1 MSDGDQ
7 TAYGK
12 TNHTMDT
19 EEVLYHYIISL
30 PFSFRDYYFFL
41 LSLILLFRP
50 KLLVFSFLFFLIRET
65 TLRSS
70 TSIFFNY
77 LKKKRKIS
85 SSLLTSELWFERK
98 AWIKIIR
105 KHDIRRSIFSYS
117 RGLSRCDCDFDDK
130 FKKIFLPVFFLYFL
144 FYFFLSLSIEKV
156 VESVEFVRIRRWMTS
171 RA

>member
-77 LKKKRKIS
+77 LKKKEKFPPLC
-85 SSLLTSELWFERK
+85 SLQNSDLRGKLEP
-98 AWIKIIR
+98 IKIIR

-117 RGLSRCDCDFDDK
+117 RGLSKCDCDFDDK

-144 FYFFLSLSIEKV
+144 F
-156 VESVEFVRIRRWMTS
+156 
-171 RA
+171 

>member
-30 PFSFRDYYFFL
+30 PFSLKLLFFSSFFNSFISTEIIRFFL
-41 LSLILLFRP
+41 F
-50 KLLVFSFLFFLIRET
+50 FFLIREA

-77 LKKKRKIS
+77 LKKKEEFPPLC
-85 SSLLTSELWFERK
+85 SLQNSDLRGKLEP
-98 AWIKIIR
+98 IKIIR

-130 FKKIFLPVFFLYFL
+130 FKKIFLPVLFLYFL
-144 FYFFLSLSIEKV
+144 F
-156 VESVEFVRIRRWMTS
+156 
-171 RA
+171 